1 MDKNLVIISTYCECF
16 VYSWGFPERCEAL
29 EKFNGKQYAKL
40 FTATILVFILCPKEF
55 PGRCEAVQEFPE
67 RGEPVEE
74 ESTNSQEIL
83 VCIFYLSFQYTLIA
97 RVGQKI

>member
-1 MDKNLVIISTYCECF
+1 MNSL
-16 VYSWGFPERCEAL
+16 VYSWGFPERCEAP
-29 EKFNGKQYAKL
+29 KKINGKQYAKL

-55 PGRCEAVQEFPE
+55 PE

-83 VCIFYLSFQYTLIA
+83 VCIFIYLSNTH
-97 RVGQKI
+97 